1 MVHVLIN
8 GIDTELYHPATA
20 PGSLRARLGLAAGE
34 PLVGIVA
41 RLVPLKS
48 HALLLDAFERV
59 ARDVPDAHL
68 AIIGDGPLRDDLA
81 ARIAAM
87 TAGPRVHLLGAL
99 HDLDRAYPDLD
110 VFVLPSTM
118 EGTSISILEAMAS
131 GACVVATAVGG
142 TPDLL
147 DRGAAGVL
155 VPSGDVEALAAALR
169 AALTDRA
176 RRASLAAI
184 ARQRV
189 VDHFSLAAML
199 DRYERLYRGAP
210 TTEAHASTPEIVSCA
225 G

>member
-8 GIDTELYHPATA
+8 GIDTERYHPATA
-20 PGSLRARLGLAAGE
+20 PGSLRARLGLTAGE

-48 HALLLDAFERV
+48 HALLLAAFEQV
-59 ARDVPDAHL
+59 AQYVPDAHL
-68 AIIGDGPLRDDLA
+68 AIIGDGPLREDLI
-81 ARIAAM
+81 ARVAAM

-110 VFVLPSTM
+110 VFVLPSTT
-118 EGTSISILEAMAS
+118 EGTSMSILEAMAS

-147 DRGAAGVL
+147 DHGGAGLL
-155 VPSGDVEALAAALR
+155 VPSGDADALAAALR
-169 AALTDRA
+169 TALTDHA

-189 VDHFSLAAML
+189 VDHFSLATML
-199 DRYERLYRGAP
+199 DRYERLYRGASM
-210 TTEAHASTPEIVSCA
+210 TDAHASTPETVSCA